1 MTNSQT
7 FQIVTYGSTSMSFQN
22 VIIDWNNN
30 QRSFVSRSLFLEYL
44 MNITKFSISKCL
56 IDLVSL
62 HNKYIK
68 VFLHQDVDK
77 TDNMC
82 SCRHYKF
89 PIHLEI
95 SVKYDYW
102 SDIDF
107 VADLYGTQ
115 SRLEAKLFTIVFTS
129 WRRPEYE
136 LILRLNSKD
145 LNYLL
150 ILSVTKWGIVYIF
163 YLLCV
168 IFV

>member
-7 FQIVTYGSTSMSFQN
+7 FQIVTYGSMSFQN
-22 VIIDWNNN
+22 VIIDYTNN
-30 QRSFVSRSLFLEYL
+30 QSFVSSLEVSFLEDRV
-44 MNITKFSISKCL
+44 NITKFSISKCL